1 MTSVLEFVNVSRSY
15 VKGAPVLDGVSFSV
29 APGEVVGLLGRNG
42 AGKTT
47 LIRTAMGMLYPHGG
61 DVRVFGLSP
70 TEDPVAVKQRIG
82 YVAED
87 QVLPPRLK
95 IAELIDFHRHLFPL
109 WNEALER
116 QLLER
121 FALATGAKIKH
132 LSKGQAR
139 QVALLCAVCHRPE
152 LLILDEPAGGLDPVA
167 RREFLETSIQLL
179 NREGTAIL
187 FSSHHMTD
195 VERIGGR
202 VVLLDKGKVRLN
214 HDLDTLREDVCMAI
228 VPRAAVADAG
238 NLERIPGFLSVRMVK
253 DEWHA
258 VFAAGID
265 EVKQALHLGEI
276 QCVSLP
282 LEDLFIEM
290 VGGDR
295 RALEA
300 PDGVAA

>member
-1 MTSVLEFVNVSRSY
+1 MTSILEFAGISRSY
-15 VKGAPVLDGVSFSV
+15 QKGTPVLDGISFSMGE
-29 APGEVVGLLGRNG
+29 GEVVGLLGRNG

-47 LIRTAMGMLYPHGG
+47 LIRIAMGMLFPHHGS
-61 DVRVFGLSP
+61 VRVFGLSP
-70 TEDPVAVKQRIG
+70 TEDPVAVKKRIG

-87 QVLPPRLK
+87 QVLPARLK
-95 IAELIDFHRHLFPL
+95 IGELIAFHRDLFPRWDGL
-109 WNEALER
+109 LER
-116 QLLER
+116 QLLDR
-121 FALATGAKIKH
+121 FDLSTNARIKQ

-152 LLILDEPAGGLDPVA
+152 LLILDEPAGGLDPAA

-202 VVLLDKGKVRLN
+202 VVLLDKGKVRLDR
-214 HDLDTLREDVCMAI
+214 DLDRLREETCIAL
-228 VPRAAVADAG
+228 VPRASDPEGAG
-238 NLERIPGFLSVRMVK
+238 IGRTPGCLGVRLVF

-258 VFAAGID
+258 VFDGAADFVGQELRDSLGVNGIR
-265 EVKQALHLGEI
+265 
-276 QCVSLP
+276 CVTVP
-282 LEDLFIEM
+282 LEELFIEL

-295 RALEA
+295 S
-300 PDGVAA
+300 

>member
-1 MTSVLEFVNVSRSY
+1 MTSILEFDGISRSY
-15 VKGAPVLDGVSFSV
+15 QKGTPVLDGVSFSM
-29 APGEVVGLLGRNG
+29 AEGEVVGLLGRNG

-47 LIRTAMGMLYPHGG
+47 LIRIAMGMLFPHRGS
-61 DVRVFGLSP
+61 VRVFGLSP
-70 TEDPVAVKQRIG
+70 TEDPVAVKKRIG

-87 QVLPPRLK
+87 EVLPPRLK
-95 IAELIDFHRHLFPL
+95 VGELIAFYRYLFPR
-109 WNEALER
+109 WDD
-116 QLLER
+116 LLEHRLLDR
-121 FALATGAKIKH
+121 FELSTNARVKQ

-152 LLILDEPAGGLDPVA
+152 LLILDEPAGGLDPAA

-202 VVLLDKGKVRLN
+202 VVLLDKGRVRLDR
-214 HDLDTLREDVCMAI
+214 DLDRLREETCMAL
-228 VPRAAVADAG
+228 VPRASDPDGAG
-238 NLERIPGFLSVRMVK
+238 IGRTPGCLGVRLVF

-258 VFAAGID
+258 VFDGAADSVHRELRESLGVNGIR
-265 EVKQALHLGEI
+265 
-276 QCVSLP
+276 CVTVP
-282 LEDLFIEM
+282 LEDLFIEL

-295 RALEA
+295 S
-300 PDGVAA
+300 